1 MARYGDA
8 FTDHIRGLNPYAYVR
23 SPSQHSSHHRAS
35 DRITGDQIIAPRGAI
50 PQLLNDFSGD
60 RPIRV
65 VLNNCHLHIQ
75 QPDAGRNPPGT
86 GPTPVRGP
94 AGGGAGG
101 GASGRRTPRPLR
113 ARSPSPGPSRRPAP
127 ALAMPGGVLSDDS
140 SPSDGEFRR
149 TMILG
154 VCDGCFTRQR
164 LNVDGFCAECEFFAV
179 GPAPGAAR
187 DRPATAWNG
196 VRYIPVSTGD
206 SAARRELRE
215 RMRDRD
221 RARLRDIERDV
232 NWRDAERERDRLR
245 EIERERDRA
254 RERARELAR
263 ELEREKERER
273 ERGRE
278 RMYYAGYY
286 SDSDFD
292 SSL

>member
-8 FTDHIRGLNPYAYVR
+8 FTDHLRGPNPYAYIR
-23 SPSQHSSHHRAS
+23 RPSQRSFHHRAS
-35 DRITGDQIIAPRGAI
+35 DQATGDEIIAPRGAI
-50 PQLLNDFSGD
+50 PQLLDDFSGD
-60 RPIRV
+60 HPIRV

-75 QPDAGRNPPGT
+75 QPGAGRNPPGT
-86 GPTPVRGP
+86 GPAPIRGL
-94 AGGGAGG
+94 AGDGGGGGG
-101 GASGRRTPRPLR
+101 GASGRRPPRPRR
-113 ARSPSPGPSRRPAP
+113 ARSPSPGPPRRSAP
-127 ALAMPGGVLSDDS
+127 ALAMPSGVLSDDS

-149 TMILG
+149 TMIVG
-154 VCDGCFTRQR
+154 ACDGCFTRQR

-179 GPAPGAAR
+179 GPTPGPAR
-187 DRPATAWNG
+187 DRPATARNG

-206 SAARRELRE
+206 STARRELRE

-221 RARLRDIERDV
+221 RTRLRDIERQV

-273 ERGRE
+273 ER
-278 RMYYAGYY
+278 MYYTGYY
-286 SDSDFD
+286 SDSDLD